1 MNGVFLREDY
11 CDMIVAES
19 AKEADHMKIKLSEN
33 IRTLRKEHAMTQE
46 QLAEVLN
53 VTVGAVYKWESGQS
67 VPELG
72 TIVELADLFDTS
84 VDVLLGYEMKDNRLQ
99 TTIKRLEACRHEKN
113 RDGLAEA
120 EKALRKYPNV
130 FAVVYGGAM
139 LYWLFGIE
147 DGEKAM
153 LRRALELF
161 ENAKLLLS
169 QNIDP
174 KISESTICGNMAD
187 ILLKLERTE
196 EAVELMKSSNIGG
209 LYDARIGLALAADS
223 KQPEE
228 AISFL
233 SEALMSC
240 VGSLVNTVVGYVNVY
255 YLQKDYAGIRE
266 IAEWGIRT
274 FSGVKD
280 GDSPCFLD
288 KVNGMLL
295 VCLAYAQ
302 LQEDKNNTSVV
313 RSTLRQAKEL
323 AQSFDAA
330 PNSHASA
337 LRFVS
342 ENVPVGVYD
351 DIGETGMAGIEKT
364 VASLEEPKFSALWA
378 EVAGE

>member
-1 MNGVFLREDY
+1 
-11 CDMIVAES
+11 
-19 AKEADHMKIKLSEN
+19 MKIGLSEN
-33 IRTLRKEHAMTQE
+33 IRAFRKACAMTQE

-99 TTIKRLEACRHEKN
+99 KTVECLKAYRHEKN

-147 DGEKAM
+147 DREEAL
-153 LRRALELF
+153 LRRALKLF
-161 ENAKLLLS
+161 ENAQLLLS
-169 QNIDP
+169 QNDDP
-174 KISESTICGNMAD
+174 QISESTIGGNMAD
-187 ILLKLERTE
+187 ILLKLDRTD
-196 EAVELMKSSNIGG
+196 EAVERLKKSNVGG

-223 KQPEE
+223 KKPEE
-228 AISFL
+228 AVPFL

-255 YLQKDYAGIRE
+255 YSQQNYAGMRE
-266 IAEWGIRT
+266 ITQWGIGT
-274 FSGVKD
+274 LSGLKD
-280 GDSPCFLD
+280 GDIPCFLD

-302 LQEDKNNTSVV
+302 LQEGKNNIPAI
-313 RSTLRQAKEL
+313 RNTLRQAKEL

-330 PNSHASA
+330 PDSHASA
-337 LRFVS
+337 LRFVPDH
-342 ENVPVGVYD
+342 VPIGVYD
-351 DIGETGMAGIEKT
+351 DIGNTGMEGIKRSVDGFE
-364 VASLEEPKFSALWA
+364 SPELSALWA

>member
-1 MNGVFLREDY
+1 
-11 CDMIVAES
+11 
-19 AKEADHMKIKLSEN
+19 MKIKLSEN
-33 IRTLRKEHAMTQE
+33 IRTLRKEHDMTQE

-53 VTVGAVYKWESGQS
+53 VTAGAVYKWESGQS

-84 VDVLLGYEMKDNRLQ
+84 VDVLLGYEMKDNRLH
-99 TTIKRLEACRHEKN
+99 TTIERLKECRHEKN

-120 EKALRKYPNV
+120 EKALRKYQNV
-130 FAVVYGGAM
+130 FAVVYNSA
-139 LYWLFGIE
+139 LLFWLFGME
-147 DGEKAM
+147 GSDEAL
-153 LRRALELF
+153 LRRALTLF
-161 ENAKLLLS
+161 EKVRLLLT
-169 QNIDP
+169 QNDDP
-174 KISESTICGNMAD
+174 QINETTICGNMAN
-187 ILLKLERTE
+187 ILICLERAE
-196 EAVELMKSSNIGG
+196 EAVEMLKNSNVGG
-209 LYDARIGLALAADS
+209 LYDNRIGLALSADC
-223 KQPEE
+223 KRAED
-228 AISFL
+228 AIPFL
-233 SEALMSC
+233 SEALMGC
-240 VGSLVNTVVGYVNVY
+240 VASLVNTVVGYVNVY

-274 FSGVKD
+274 FSGLKD

-330 PNSHASA
+330 PDCHASA
-337 LRFVS
+337 LRFVP

-351 DIGETGMAGIEKT
+351 DIGETGMAGVEKT
-364 VASLEEPKFSALWA
+364 VASLEEPKLSALWA

>member
-1 MNGVFLREDY
+1 
-11 CDMIVAES
+11 
-19 AKEADHMKIKLSEN
+19 MKIKLSEN
-33 IRTLRKEHAMTQE
+33 IRAFRKEHAMTQE

-130 FAVVYGGAM
+130 FAIVYSSA
-139 LYWLFGIE
+139 LLFWLFGIE
-147 DGEKAM
+147 DREKAL

-161 ENAKLLLS
+161 ENAKLLLT
-169 QNIDP
+169 QNDDP
-174 KISESTICGNMAD
+174 QINETTICGNMAD

-223 KQPEE
+223 KKPEE
-228 AISFL
+228 SVPFL

-240 VGSLVNTVVGYVNVY
+240 VASLVNTVIGYVNVY
-255 YLQKDYAGIRE
+255 YSQQNYAGMQE
-266 IAEWGIRT
+266 ITQWGIGT
-274 FSGVKD
+274 LSGLKD
-280 GDSPCFLD
+280 GDTPCFLD

-302 LQEDKNNTSVV
+302 LQEDKNNTPAV
-313 RSTLRQAKEL
+313 RSTLRQAKRL
-323 AQSFDAA
+323 AQGYDAA

-337 LRFVS
+337 LRFVPDH
-342 ENVPVGVYD
+342 VPIGVYD
-351 DIGETGMAGIEKT
+351 DIGNTGMAGIERS
-364 VASLEEPKFSALWA
+364 VADFESSELSALWA